1 MGKTTA
7 AEPISSYRFS
17 ARDARNVL
25 LARAIETEDR
35 EGSLLP
41 VEWRRQATRE
51 AVAGD
56 QRVQKWLALRGTAIV
71 ERLHKTKPELWR
83 RLQARELPLRW
94 LLVLLIPAF
103 VLGLAT
109 NALGPDR
116 AVNILAP
123 PLLGLLIWNL
133 AIYLWMVVQF
143 LLPRDEHRD
152 NPIWQRLSPLAR
164 DGASKSSSDLEGRVH
179 QSFVAAWLPVAQPAI
194 SRGIRAALH
203 LAALG
208 AVLGV
213 ISGMYA
219 RGIAFEYRATWE
231 STFLSAEF
239 VDAWL
244 GRLLTPAMAVLG
256 LDLPSAVDLVAPAS
270 GPAAPWIHA
279 WAFIAA
285 LGVGVPRLL
294 LAGWDLLRIQV
305 WRRRVSLD
313 LPDSYIRRLQ
323 ASVDTREEK
332 VQILLYSYR
341 PTEKT
346 LTTLRSLLLDLVGA
360 RAQIHTAPNLS
371 YGDSLPDDGG
381 AGVRV
386 AVFSAGQTPELEVH
400 GEWLE
405 DLKDQ
410 RVDGQSILV
419 VIDESPFKKRLVDD
433 SGSRAE
439 SRRRAWQRVLDHVE
453 LPGAFLEL
461 DQSDA
466 LSLHL
471 EQAAD
476 AVWPGRGTS

>member
-7 AEPISSYRFS
+7 AEPISTYRFS

-25 LARAIETEDR
+25 LARVIETEDR
-35 EGSLLP
+35 EGALLP
-41 VEWRRQATRE
+41 VQWRRNATRE
-51 AVAGD
+51 AVSEH
-56 QRVQKWLALRGTAIV
+56 QRADKWLPARGAALV
-71 ERLHKTKPELWR
+71 ERLHKTQPGLAR
-83 RLQARELPLRW
+83 RLRSRELPLRW
-94 LLVLLIPAF
+94 LPALLIPAF
-103 VLGLAT
+103 GFGLAT

-133 AIYLWMVVQF
+133 AIYLWLGIQL
-143 LLPRDEHRD
+143 LLPKKQHRD
-152 NPIWQRLSPLAR
+152 SPPWQRFSPLVRSTEAQS
-164 DGASKSSSDLEGRVH
+164 GSDLEGRIQ
-179 QSFVAAWLPVAQPAI
+179 QSFVAAWLPVCRPAVGH
-194 SRGIRAALH
+194 GIRAAFH
-203 LAALG
+203 LAALA

-213 ISGMYA
+213 IVGMYA

-244 GRLLTPAMAVLG
+244 GRLLAPAMAALG
-256 LDLPSAVDLVAPAS
+256 LDLPSASSLAAPAS

-285 LGVGVPRLL
+285 LGVGIPRLL
-294 LAGWDLLRIQV
+294 LAGWDLLRFQI
-305 WRRRVSLD
+305 WRRRVAID
-313 LPDSYIRRLQ
+313 LPDSYLRRLQ
-323 ASVDTREEK
+323 ASVETREEK

-346 LTTLRSLLLDLVGA
+346 LTTLRSMLLDLVGA
-360 RAQIHTAPNLS
+360 KAQIHTAPNLS
-371 YGDSLPDDGG
+371 YGDPLPGDGG

-410 RVDGQSILV
+410 RVDGQSLLV
-419 VIDESPFKKRLVDD
+419 VIDEGPFKKRLVDD
-433 SGSRAE
+433 SGSRVD

-453 LPGAFLEL
+453 LPGAFVEL
-461 DQSDA
+461 DPSEA
-466 LSLHL
+466 MSLHL
-471 EQAAD
+471 EHAAE
-476 AVWPGRGTS
+476 ALWPGRGKS